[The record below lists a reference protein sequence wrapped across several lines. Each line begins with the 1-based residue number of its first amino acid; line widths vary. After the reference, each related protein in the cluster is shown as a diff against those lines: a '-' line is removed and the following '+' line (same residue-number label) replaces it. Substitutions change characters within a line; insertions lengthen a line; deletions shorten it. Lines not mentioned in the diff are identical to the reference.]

1 MSCYAMR
8 WWVAV
13 EWIEALLR
21 AGAKRVDELEV
32 FFVEGIS
39 VSADL
44 KKRNLSLATS
54 SENCG
59 LAIRTIDKG
68 KIGASSTNNPKEWRE
83 CLDAAVA
90 SGRLATSQEWN
101 GLPPPHEIPAADLSF
116 DPAMIIE
123 PEHARALLAR
133 MLEGAMQH
141 PAEVTA
147 GSASLSR
154 EQVTFANTHGIRYAT
169 HHTGIS
175 VSLEAISGQSTGSEF
190 DHACCGEKVDPFTV
204 GERATFF
211 ASRSLNG
218 EDIPTGEYDVI
229 LSPIAYADLLSNVF
243 VPALSGRNVHQ
254 GRSKLADHLGEAIT
268 VPGLSMYD
276 DPHRANG
283 NGSAWWDAE
292 GTPTHR
298 VDYMKD
304 GILEAF
310 AYDLKTAYRF
320 GKTTTGNAVRGGYG
334 GLPAIGHHNVV
345 VDGKREGIGG
355 ERAVYVHNVVGAH
368 TANPMSG
375 DFSVEISN
383 PFWMEDGEFSE
394 PIRGA
399 MLSGNVFLMHEQIVG
414 LSKES
419 RAIGSYILPSVK
431 FSNQRIIGK

>member
-1 MSCYAMR
+1 MR

-13 EWIEALLR
+13 EWIEALVDEGGR
-21 AGAKRVDELEV
+21 RVDEIEV
-32 FFVEGIS
+32 FYVQGTS

-54 SENCG
+54 SADCG
-59 LAIRTIDKG
+59 LCIRTIEKG
-68 KIGASSTNNPKEWRE
+68 RIGASSTNNPEQWRE

-90 SGRLATSQEWN
+90 SGKLATPQEWN
-101 GLPPPHEIPAADLSF
+101 GLPHPHAIPAGDLSF
-116 DPAMIIE
+116 DPAMTFE
-123 PEHARALLAR
+123 PENARELLKR
-133 MLEGAMQH
+133 MLAGAAEH
-141 PAEVTA
+141 PAEVTS

-154 EQVTFANTHGIRYAT
+154 EQVTFANTHGIRYTAR
-169 HHTGIS
+169 HTGIS
-175 VSLEAISGQSTGSEF
+175 ASLEAISGQSTGYEF
-190 DHACCGEKVDPFTV
+190 DHACCVDGVDPFAI

-211 ASRSLNG
+211 ASRSVG
-218 EDIPTGEYDVI
+218 GKDIPTGEYDII

-254 GRSKLADHLGEAIT
+254 GRSKLADRIGKEVA

-276 DPHRANG
+276 DPHRMKA

-292 GTPTHR
+292 GTPAKR
-298 VDYMKD
+298 IDYVKD
-304 GILEAF
+304 GVLEAF

-320 GKTTTGNAVRGGYG
+320 GKTSTGNAVRGGYG
-334 GLPAIGHHNVV
+334 GLPTIGHHNFV
-345 VDGKREGIGG
+345 VDGRREKIAD
-355 ERAVYVHNVVGAH
+355 ERVVYAHSVVGAH

-383 PFWMEDGEFSE
+383 PFWMEGGEFSE

-399 MLSGNVFLMHEQIVG
+399 MLSGNVFLMHEQIAG

-431 FSNQRIIGK
+431 FSSQRIIGK

>member
-1 MSCYAMR
+1 MSCCAMR

-13 EWIEALLR
+13 EWIEALVR

-32 FFVEGIS
+32 FFIEGTS

-44 KKRNLSLATS
+44 KKRNISLATS
-54 SENCG
+54 SADCG

-68 KIGASSTNNPKEWRE
+68 KIGASSTNTPKEWRE
-83 CLDAAVA
+83 CLDAAIA
-90 SGRLATSQEWN
+90 SGRLATPQEWN
-101 GLPPPHEIPAADLSF
+101 GLPHPNAVPAADLSF
-116 DPAMIIE
+116 DPTMTIE
-123 PEHARALLAR
+123 PEHARAMLVR

-154 EQVTFANTHGIRYAT
+154 EQVTFANSHGIRYAT
-169 HHTGIS
+169 RHTGIS

-190 DHACCGEKVDPFTV
+190 DHACCAEKVDPFTV

-211 ASRSLNG
+211 ASRSVDG
-218 EDIPTGEYDVI
+218 EDIPTGEYDII

-254 GRSKLADHLGEAIT
+254 GRSKLADHLGEVIA
-268 VPGLSMYD
+268 VSGLSMYD

-292 GTPTHR
+292 GTPTR
-298 VDYMKD
+298 RIDYVKD
-304 GILEAF
+304 GVLEAF

-334 GLPAIGHHNVV
+334 GLPTIGHHNFV
-345 VDGKREGIGG
+345 VDGKREGTGG

-383 PFWMEDGEFSE
+383 PFWMEDGEFSS
-394 PIRGA
+394 PIRSA
-399 MLSGNVFLMHEQIVG
+399 MLSGNVYEMHKEIVG

-419 RAIGSYILPSVK
+419 RAIGTYILPSVRI
-431 FSNQRIIGK
+431 SGQRIIGK

>member
-59 LAIRTIDKG
+59 LSIRTIDKG

-90 SGRLATSQEWN
+90 SGRLATPQEWN

-123 PEHARALLAR
+123 PEHARVLLSR

-169 HHTGIS
+169 HRTGIS

-276 DPHRANG
+276 DPHRVEG

-298 VDYMKD
+298 VDYVKD

-334 GLPAIGHHNVV
+334 GLPAIGHHNFV

-383 PFWMEDGEFSE
+383 PFWMEEGELRS
-394 PIRGA
+394 PIRSA
-399 MLSGNVFLMHEQIVG
+399 MLSGNVYLMHKEIVG
-414 LSKES
+414 LSRES
-419 RAIGSYILPSVK
+419 REIGTYCLPSVRI
-431 FSNQRIIGK
+431 SGQRIIGK